1 MTGATCSVSLNIV
14 RAADASPERSEAAV
28 RALLA
33 GVLGSD
39 SDAVGAVLQ
48 SYTAYRLRNVEK
60 IAECADAKSR
70 SLDKRGVVSLRVAHV
85 VLEDGSYC
93 DDELMASY
101 LGGLLAGSRTPQGRD
116 DRAVAWSRVVT
127 GLNSLRIRAHYL
139 LYREWAARLRIIGVY
154 ELGVEAG
161 RVQATMEVSSTEF
174 VKLLVEGSEVGDNDA
189 LSHAISGL
197 ARDGL
202 LDGKFLYNG
211 TVVRVMPSIAGLEL
225 YGWAQGL
232 PGLPPRSFASRAQ
245 PFDLE
250 EPIPRLSAV
259 AFPQLPEHP
268 QAKAPARPRQVQVQR
283 QGRRNHRPDHR
294 TRRPFG

>member
-1 MTGATCSVSLNIV
+1 VTGATCSASLNFV
-14 RAADASPERSEAAV
+14 RGADVGPERSEAAV
-28 RALLA
+28 RTLLA
-33 GVLGSD
+33 GVLGSTAG
-39 SDAVGAVLQ
+39 AVGAALP
-48 SYTAYRLRNVEK
+48 SYTEYRLRNVER
-60 IAECADAKSR
+60 IAECADAKSGP
-70 SLDKRGVVSLRVAHV
+70 LDKGAIVNLRVAHV

-101 LGGLLAGSRTPQGRD
+101 LGGLLAGSRTLQGRD

-127 GLNSLRIRAHYL
+127 GLSSLQIRAHYL

-154 ELGVEAG
+154 ELGVDAG
-161 RVQATMEVSSTEF
+161 RVQATMEVSSAEF

-189 LSHAISGL
+189 LSHSIGGL
-197 ARDGL
+197 ARGGL
-202 LDGKFLYNG
+202 LDSTFRYTETL
-211 TVVRVMPSIAGLEL
+211 VRVMPSIAGLEL

-232 PGLPPRSFASRAQ
+232 PGLPPRGFASNAQ

-268 QAKAPARPRQVQVQR
+268 EAKVQAGPRQVQAQR
-283 QGRRNHRPDHR
+283 QARRSRHTDR
-294 TRRPFG
+294 